1 MPPAPRLMPLG
12 IISSV
17 SIVTL
22 IYTMMCVTLNLM
34 VPRDQIDEGE
44 CEPCCVILMMLIS
57 HIAIN
62 QCCLLCKGEMVQ

>member
-1 MPPAPRLMPLG
+1 MPLG

-34 VPRDQIDEGE
+34 VPRDQIDEGG
-44 CEPCCVILMMLIS
+44 CEPRCVILMLVIQQRS
-57 HIAIN
+57 
-62 QCCLLCKGEMVQ
+62 